1 MEETKFKL
9 YAYDSYSSG
18 LIVLLKTHKT
28 FKTLE
33 EVKTYLAN
41 ESKSIWLGK
50 ILAQKQIVICQKTDR
65 WKIVEIIN
73 PE

>member
-1 MEETKFKL
+1 MEEIKFKL

-18 LIVLLKTHKT
+18 LTVLLKTHKT

>member
-1 MEETKFKL
+1 
-9 YAYDSYSSG
+9 
-18 LIVLLKTHKT
+18 LKTHKT

-41 ESKSIWLGK
+41 EEKSIWLGK